1 MKIHE
6 VEALAGITRGN
17 IRFYEKEGLL
27 SPNRNSE
34 NGYRTYDEA
43 DVIWLKKIRLLR
55 MLDVPIEEIRRMKDG
70 QLTLA
75 DAMERHLVQLQ
86 RRRYTLDSMTA
97 LCTHLRDSREQL
109 GDLDPDAVLASMEA
123 EQQQGTQFVPVNRTD
138 KIRRYAG
145 PVLGAGIMIGLM
157 LLAFGAMVATIVMN
171 PEGSPPILF
180 MAIVLVIPILVIAG
194 TIAALLQ
201 RFKELDKGEE
211 EAAKIY

>member
-43 DVIWLKKIRLLR
+43 DVVWLKKIRLLR
-55 MLDVPIEEIRRMKDG
+55 MLDIPIEEIRRMKDG
-70 QLTLA
+70 QLTLS

-97 LCTHLRDSREQL
+97 LCTHIRDSREQL

-123 EQQQGTQFVPVNRTD
+123 AEQQGTQFVPVNRTD
-138 KIRRYAG
+138 KVRRYIG
-145 PVLGAGIMIGLM
+145 PLVGAGFMIVAM
-157 LLAFGAMVATIVMN
+157 LLAFAAMAATIIIH
-171 PEGSPPILF
+171 PEEGPPFWIMVICL
-180 MAIVLVIPILVIAG
+180 LVPILVIAG
-194 TIAALLQ
+194 TIAALVQ
-201 RFKELDKGEE
+201 RFKELEKGEE